1 MGNRRA
7 LGVLL
12 AGLVA
17 SGVAGIVNQVV
28 WQRALKLFLGGSETL
43 SAMVVVLVFLAGL
56 GAGAALAGRRAG
68 RLSNPLLALAAVE
81 LALAAV
87 NLAVAVV
94 LALDLSESVYAAQRV
109 AASFGLPRR
118 AVYAVASTVLLA
130 VPTLLMG
137 ATVPFASEACQRQLK
152 ATSTA
157 LVPVLFFVN
166 TVGAAAGALAASLV
180 LLPWVGQ
187 RASLVAAVVCN
198 ALAGVALAALARGGA
213 VDPRPEDATA
223 SRRPLSREEGLGFVL
238 GFLALS
244 YEMLLFRALSLS
256 HWPLPATFALGL
268 AGFLVAWSLG
278 VALAGRLP
286 ENTGLVAF
294 LTAVSMAMLP
304 EWVDLNLLTDGL
316 SLGTTVAITCVPCV
330 GFGLLYGQL
339 VSRRAEDWGR
349 DVGRYAA
356 LNTLGSCLGVLG
368 FTLVGLEAPLWHGAV
383 ALALGMGAVATIE
396 GLTGRAQW
404 TAAGVGAVGL
414 AVLATGL
421 VTPVTTLHG
430 ATQWWGRDGVVEV
443 NPEGNVYI
451 DGLWHTKLTDG
462 RDHVG
467 RPYSWLMAMAA
478 VVAHEEPPSRA
489 LVIGAGVGITSAT
502 LAGVPGLQIDGY
514 EINRTLRRVLE
525 ALPDQTL
532 DALNQPQIRWIWD
545 DARTGLALS
554 EDTYDLILSAPLHLR
569 QAGSSQLLS
578 VEYLRLVKAR
588 LNEGGVV
595 AVYANEGEPA
605 QALLVQ
611 RTLAEAFAYR
621 VSWYDGLVT
630 VASDQPITVTEALLE
645 GWMQRDGQLALEM
658 RRLDAERRA
667 AGQGGLFALYDGP
680 QALEQVAS
688 RPITDDWPLLEY
700 PQLAERWV
708 EAVPTSAVS
717 R

>member
-1 MGNRRA
+1 MTNRRA
-7 LGVLL
+7 LGALL

-56 GAGAALAGRRAG
+56 GAGSALAGRWAG
-68 RLSNPLLALAAVE
+68 RLRNPLRVLAAVE
-81 LALAAV
+81 LGLAAV
-87 NLAVAVV
+87 NIVV
-94 LALDLSESVYAAQRV
+94 TVILALDIQESVYAVQRV
-109 AASFGLPRR
+109 AAGIGLPRR
-118 AVYAVASTVLLA
+118 AVYAVASSALLA

-137 ATVPFASEACQRQLK
+137 ATVPFASEACQRQLG
-152 ATSTA
+152 ATSRA

-166 TVGAAAGALAASLV
+166 TVGAAVGAVAASLW
-180 LLPWVGQ
+180 LLPLLGQ
-187 RASLVAAVVCN
+187 RASLLVAVACN
-198 ALAGVALAALARGGA
+198 ALAGVAILALARRGDA
-213 VDPRPEDATA
+213 PPRPVAATQA
-223 SRRPLSREEGLGFVL
+223 PRPLTREEGLGFAL

-268 AGFLVAWSLG
+268 AGFLIAWSVG
-278 VALAGRLP
+278 VALAGRVP
-286 ENTGLVAF
+286 EHTGLVGF
-294 LTAVSMAMLP
+294 LTAVGVGLLP
-304 EWVDLNLLTDGL
+304 QWVDLDVLTGAL
-316 SLGTTVAITCVPCV
+316 PLAASVALYCLPCV

-356 LNTLGSCLGVLG
+356 LNTLGSCLGILG
-368 FTLVGLEAPLWHGAV
+368 FTLVGLEAPLWHGA
-383 ALALGMGAVATIE
+383 LALGLGFAGVAAAE
-396 GLTGRAQW
+396 GLTGPARWAG
-404 TAAGVGAVGL
+404 AALGVAGAGVL
-414 AVLATGL
+414 ALGL
-421 VTPVTTLHG
+421 VSPVTQDYG

-443 NPEGNVYI
+443 GPDGDVYI

-467 RPYSWLMAMAA
+467 RPYSWLMATAA
-478 VVAHEEPPSRA
+478 VVAHPGAPRRA

-525 ALPDQTL
+525 ALPGQTL
-532 DALNQPQIRWIWD
+532 DALNQPQITWIWD
-545 DARTGLALS
+545 DARTGLALN
-554 EDTYDLILSAPLHLR
+554 ETRYDVILSAPLHLR

-578 VEYLRLVKAR
+578 VEYLRLVKSR
-588 LNEGGVV
+588 LNEDGVL

-630 VASDQPITVTEALLE
+630 VASDRPITVTADTLAV
-645 GWMQRDGQLALEM
+645 WMQRDGQLAAEM
-658 RRLDAERRA
+658 RRLDAELIVQ
-667 AGQGGLFALYDGP
+667 GYGGLIGLYDG
-680 QALEQVAS
+680 EQRLTEVAHH
-688 RPITDDWPLLEY
+688 PITDDWPLLEY
-700 PQLAERWV
+700 PALAERWV
-708 EAVPTSAVS
+708 EAVPVEQLA